1 MHAKF
6 RYVKARAYSSTA
18 NLGPG
23 FDVFGL
29 ALDAYYDEV
38 ELSLEHSKGSDITIE
53 VSSNQNASTDTIPLA
68 VEQNS
73 AGLALKSM
81 VKDFNINDT
90 LKVRITKGIPV
101 GYGLGS
107 SAASAVAAV
116 RALDALYDLNLDT
129 NTLIKYSALGEVA
142 SANVAHYDNVAA
154 SMLGG
159 FVIVRDEPFNAIRFE
174 PPEDLVICIVT
185 PRISVPKGKTGIARS
200 VLPESVSL
208 RNMVSNVAN
217 ASIMVAGFAMQ
228 DVRVIADAIR
238 DMVVEPARKHLIPL
252 YDKVKDHALRNG
264 ALAVTI
270 SGAGP
275 SILIVTDKRDIA
287 VRISNLMQDLYTANG
302 MQCIAKVC
310 KPAEGCKIIESS
322 R

>member
-1 MHAKF
+1 MHARFK
-6 RYVKARAYSSTA
+6 YVKTRAYSSTA

-38 ELSLEHSKGSDITIE
+38 ELSVEPSNVSDITIE
-53 VSSNQNASTDTIPLA
+53 INSNSSTIPLE

-129 NTLIKYSALGEVA
+129 SMLIKYSALGEVA
-142 SANVAHYDNVAA
+142 SARVAHYDNVAA

-159 FVIVRDEPFNAIRFE
+159 FVIVRDEPLNVISFE

-208 RNMVSNVAN
+208 RSMVSNVAN
-217 ASIMVAGFAMQ
+217 ASIMVAGFAMK

-287 VRISNLMQDLYTANG
+287 ARISNLMQDIYITNG

-310 KPAEGCKIIESS
+310 KPAEGCSILEK
-322 R
+322 RV

>member
-1 MHAKF
+1 MHSRFK
-6 RYVKARAYSSTA
+6 YVKARAYSSTA

-38 ELSLEHSKGSDITIE
+38 ELFVDSHDKGSNITIE
-53 VSSNQNASTDTIPLA
+53 VASNSSAVPLA

-81 VKDFNINDT
+81 MQDYDINDT

-116 RALDALYDLNLDT
+116 RALDALYDLNLDA
-129 NTLIKYSALGEVA
+129 NMLIRYSALGEVA

-159 FVIVRDEPFNAIRFE
+159 FVIVRDEPFHTIRFE
-174 PPEDLVICIVT
+174 PPKDLVICIVT
-185 PRISVPKGKTGIARS
+185 PKVSVPKGKTGIARS

-208 RNMVSNVAN
+208 RQMVSNVAN
-217 ASIMVAGFAMQ
+217 ASILVAGFAIQ
-228 DVRVIADAIR
+228 DVKVIADAMK
-238 DMVVEPARKHLIPL
+238 DVVVEPARKHLIPL
-252 YDKVKDHALRNG
+252 YDKVKDNVLRNG

-275 SILIVTDKRDIA
+275 SILIVTDSKEKA
-287 VRISNLMQDLYTANG
+287 SRISDLVQDVYITNG

-310 KPAEGCKIIESS
+310 KPAEGCKILEK

>member
-1 MHAKF
+1 
-6 RYVKARAYSSTA
+6 
-18 NLGPG
+18 
-23 FDVFGL
+23 
-29 ALDAYYDEV
+29 
-38 ELSLEHSKGSDITIE
+38 
-53 VSSNQNASTDTIPLA
+53 
-68 VEQNS
+68 
-73 AGLALKSM
+73 M

-90 LKVRITKGIPV
+90 LKVRIIKGIPV

-159 FVIVRDEPFNAIRFE
+159 FVIVRDEPLNVIRFE
-174 PPEDLVICIVT
+174 PPEDLVICVVT

-208 RNMVSNVAN
+208 RSMVSNVAN
-217 ASIMVAGFAMQ
+217 ASIMVAGFAMR

-252 YDKVKDHALRNG
+252 YDNVKDNALRNG

-275 SILIVTDKRDIA
+275 SILIVTDKRDTA
-287 VRISNLMQDLYTANG
+287 VRISNLMQDLYTAKWYAMYSKG
-302 MQCIAKVC
+302 MQACRGLQDNR
-310 KPAEGCKIIESS
+310 E
-322 R
+322 